1 MFFSYMMSVVV
12 CEVVIECL
20 WGLYWFVWFVVSTID
35 LARAMLMVYARQLVL
50 RGADELQSLSETDVL
65 IHWFLKEGMDITI

>member
-1 MFFSYMMSVVV
+1 MMSVVV

-65 IHWFLKEGMDITI
+65 IHWFLKEGIDITI

>member
-1 MFFSYMMSVVV
+1 MMSVVV

>member
-1 MFFSYMMSVVV
+1 MSVVA
-12 CEVVIECL
+12 CGVVIERL
-20 WGLYWFVWFVVSTID
+20 WRLYRFVWFVVSTID

>member
-1 MFFSYMMSVVV
+1 MMSVVV
-12 CEVVIECL
+12 CGVVIERL
-20 WGLYWFVWFVVSTID
+20 WGLYRFVWFVVSTID

>member
-1 MFFSYMMSVVV
+1 MMSVVV

-35 LARAMLMVYARQLVL
+35 LARAMLMVYARQFVL

>member
-1 MFFSYMMSVVV
+1 MMSVIV

-50 RGADELQSLSETDVL
+50 RGADELRSLSETDVL